1 MWYDVPRERS
11 DKGALIHRS
20 DVCYCFAT
28 FKTLRLSAV
37 SKIQSVS
44 STIPHFCFVNLD
56 SRSGVNHNEGVRIM
70 AIYHFSAQV
79 LSRGKG
85 QSAVAAAA
93 YRSGDKLQ
101 DERTGEEKFYRRE
114 VTPDSMILAPSNSP
128 EWMKE
133 RERLW
138 NAVEKAEIRKDAQL
152 AREINIALPVELSNG
167 QQKELIRDFVQKEFV
182 DKGMI
187 ADICIHRDDSN
198 NPHAHVMLT
207 TREIMGDGFGKK
219 NRDWNNK
226 ELLNQWREEWSNHA
240 NKSLE
245 REGVQVRISHLSH
258 EARGLEQLPTI
269 HLGHV
274 ATEMEKRGI
283 ETPQGDIN
291 RDRQEYNGLVVDL
304 QKYREEKQAI
314 EAEKARQFEQA
325 SKIETVPEHS
335 STEDLV
341 EKFRREF
348 FGDTKKEKEQQSEVE
363 TEKVR
368 QPEQVTIVKPEQP
381 STQLSQAELA
391 EKFKMEIEKD
401 MTKTIE
407 QQSFNTPTE
416 QIDLNNARKYLKAEP
431 SLPKIAVRREQID
444 KWKERLNNGDK
455 SRLSKDETMKEA
467 ASHYKSIAKN
477 LDKIEK
483 AQQQLG
489 NMGWLSSLSKDNRE
503 IKQTSEQII
512 SNAFDDNERL
522 NTKLN
527 YHREKLGFDTEIE
540 FKEVQAKYETE
551 RPGQIETNR
560 SQRQQ
565 IVHELDAL
573 KNAENALKNGFV
585 RKVAFNYPQRP
596 EMQYM
601 SFETA
606 HKLNEGNKKNGK
618 VVPVEAIEKFVTN
631 RHQEIKQLK
640 EKISYT
646 EQYSSRLHRA
656 ENYMKDY
663 EKYRDIVENY
673 ENKNAFAKAFASKS
687 TKYEYEKAVTARDSN
702 ENYMKKEGV
711 TGRTDFEKQSKTYED
726 MQVRIPEFNGLIKT
740 AQSGL
745 GILDAI
751 VKGIEQA
758 GREQERSNKHQQR
771 QQGKGK
777 GKKRENRWDMER

>member
-1 MWYDVPRERS
+1 
-11 DKGALIHRS
+11 
-20 DVCYCFAT
+20 
-28 FKTLRLSAV
+28 
-37 SKIQSVS
+37 
-44 STIPHFCFVNLD
+44 
-56 SRSGVNHNEGVRIM
+56 M

-128 EWMKE
+128 EWMKD

-138 NAVEKAEIRKDAQL
+138 NAVEKAENRKDSQL

-207 TREIMGDGFGKK
+207 TREIMSDGFGKK

-245 REGVQVRISHLSH
+245 REGVQERISHLSH
-258 EARGLEQLPTI
+258 EARGLEQLPTV

-274 ATEMEKRGI
+274 ANEMEKRGV

-291 RDRQEYNGLVVDL
+291 RDRQEYNSLVVDL

-314 EAEKARQFEQA
+314 EAERARQFEQG
-325 SKIETVPEHS
+325 SKVKSVPEHS
-335 STEDLV
+335 SSEELV
-341 EKFRREF
+341 DKFIAKF
-348 FGDTKKEKEQQSEVE
+348 LTGKKEEVVQQSNVE
-363 TEKVR
+363 TEQVR
-368 QPEQVTIVKPEQP
+368 QPEQVTEVKPKQP
-381 STQLSQAELA
+381 STQLSQEEFIERLRREFEENARK
-391 EKFKMEIEKD
+391 EK
-401 MTKTIE
+401 E
-407 QQSFNTPTE
+407 QQRKVEQKKQRFNTPAE
-416 QIDLNNARKYLKAEP
+416 HDDLQIARTYLKADP
-431 SLPKIAVRREQID
+431 SLPKIAERRQQID
-444 KWKERLNNGDK
+444 KSSERLSNGKQFLLWK
-455 SRLSKDETMKEA
+455 SQTINEA
-467 ASHYKSIAKN
+467 ASQYKSIAHN
-477 LDKIEK
+477 QGRIQEQLQKIE
-483 AQQQLG
+483 QI
-489 NMGWLSSLSKDNRE
+489 NWLNPLKFKDNRT
-503 IKQTSEQII
+503 IKEHAEGVISDCLNQI
-512 SNAFDDNERL
+512 NGLEE
-522 NTKLN
+522 KLN
-527 YHREKLGFDTEIE
+527 YHREKLGFETEIE
-540 FKEVQAKYETE
+540 FKQVQAKSETE
-551 RPGQIETNR
+551 RPGLIETNR

-565 IVHELDAL
+565 IAREIDAL
-573 KNAENALKNGFV
+573 SNAENALKNGFV
-585 RKVAFNYPQRP
+585 RQVAFNYPERS

-601 SFETA
+601 SYETA
-606 HKLNEGNKKNGK
+606 HKLNEVNKKNGK
-618 VVPVEAIEKFVTN
+618 IVPVEATEKFVTN
-631 RHQEIKQLK
+631 KHQEIKQLK
-640 EKISYT
+640 DKVSYT

-656 ENYMKDY
+656 ENYLKDY

-673 ENKNAFAKAFASKS
+673 KNKNSFSKMFVSKS
-687 TKYEYEKAVTARDSN
+687 TKNEYEKAVIARDSY
-702 ENYMKKEGV
+702 ENYMKREGI

-740 AQSGL
+740 ALNGL

-758 GREQERSNKHQQR
+758 GREQERSTR
-771 QQGKGK
+771 QQQLQRGKGK